1 MKVSE
6 QYFPV
11 VLYIMLCKVVLP
23 FESVAEILSFLPFK
37 LELLSCT
44 FLFHLMSL
52 CGAQEPFKESQRM

>member
-23 FESVAEILSFLPFK
+23 FESVAEILSCYHSNW
-37 LELLSCT
+37 SCT

-52 CGAQEPFKESQRM
+52 CGAQEPFKESQ